1 MPDQPESNV
10 FSSEFLQLAYQR
22 ESVPT
27 ATLEATWAGPWKVE
41 RHQEGYAVLRE
52 SDGKPEAVT
61 EFWET
66 AAIMA
71 AVFPIV
77 GRENSYRLE
86 RVEDH
91 DYGAVLKSLFGD
103 RGWTTLGRLRLCHE
117 GVVEPMSVAEH
128 LLRSP
133 AALAFLLAAAPFET
147 LQQAGMIVAQLLA
160 NRQPSED

>member
-1 MPDQPESNV
+1 MPDQPEPNV
-10 FSSEFLQLAYQR
+10 FSHEFLQLVYKQ
-22 ESVPT
+22 EEVPIGT
-27 ATLEATWAGPWKVE
+27 REATWAGPWRVE
-41 RHQEGYAVLRE
+41 RYQEGFAVLRE

-77 GRENSYRLE
+77 GRENLYRLE

-91 DYGAVLKSLFGD
+91 DYGAVLKTLFGD

-133 AALAFLLAAAPFET
+133 SALAFLLSAAPFET
-147 LQQAGMIVAQLLA
+147 LQQAGTIVAQRLA

>member
-1 MPDQPESNV
+1 MPDQPEPNV
-10 FSSEFLQLAYQR
+10 FSLEFLQQVYKQ
-22 ESVPT
+22 EEVPIGT
-27 ATLEATWAGPWKVE
+27 QEATWAGPWRVE
-41 RHQEGYAVLRE
+41 RHQEEFAVLRE

-66 AAIMA
+66 AALMA

-77 GRENSYRLE
+77 GRENLYCLE
-86 RVEDH
+86 SVEDGE
-91 DYGAVLKSLFGD
+91 YRAVLKSVLGD

-117 GVVEPMSVAEH
+117 GVVEPMSVAEY

-133 AALAFLLAAAPFET
+133 AALALLLEAAPYET
-147 LQQAGMIVAQLLA
+147 LQQAGTIIARRLA